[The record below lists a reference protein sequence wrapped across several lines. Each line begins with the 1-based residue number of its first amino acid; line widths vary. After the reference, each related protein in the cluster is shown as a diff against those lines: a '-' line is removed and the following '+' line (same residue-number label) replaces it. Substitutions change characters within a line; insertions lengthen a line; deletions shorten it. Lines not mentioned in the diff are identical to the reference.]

1 MASVAVP
8 EKGSEMA
15 RAPGGAGSGPTLEF
29 VQKAFIV
36 KDGCLLMVQRAATD
50 PNHPGRWEIPGG
62 RMHPG
67 EDIDTHICREVAE
80 ETGIVVKPGQLLDLW
95 QWDMAPPSGSG
106 ERVHVVAVARIC
118 TPLTDEL
125 DFSNRQPDDHLG
137 QAVWVP
143 LGKIDSYELIPD
155 LAPVMKASSGSWS
168 PPPIDPTSGS
178 ARIVRRQPAP
188 FQH

>member
-1 MASVAVP
+1 MASAQGDD
-8 EKGSEMA
+8 GSQ
-15 RAPGGAGSGPTLEF
+15 STLEF

-36 KDGCLLMVQRAATD
+36 KDGCLLLVQRAATD
-50 PNHPGRWEIPGG
+50 PNHPGQWEIPGG

-80 ETGIVVKPGQLLDLW
+80 ETGIAVKPGQPLDLW
-95 QWDMAPPSGSG
+95 QWDMVAPSGSG

-118 TPLTDEL
+118 TPLTDEF

-143 LGKIDSYELIPD
+143 LDKIDCYELIPD
-155 LAPVMKASSGSWS
+155 LAPAMKSFFR
-168 PPPIDPTSGS
+168 ILEPT
-178 ARIVRRQPAP
+178 A
-188 FQH
+188 H